1 MTTKNMDWSDPTLG
15 QSHDPHRR
23 IVMLGL
29 ASWATLGLQACGGG
43 GGTTTPPKVAVVSTL
58 AGSGAADWADGT
70 GVDAKF
76 NHPNGLALDTSGNV
90 YVSDE
95 FNHRIRIISTAG
107 VVSNYAGS
115 GNTNADG
122 DGEFAEGTGTGAS
135 FFHPNGICLLTNGD
149 LIVAD
154 AQNHRLRRITSS
166 RVVSTY
172 VGSDAHD
179 LFGNGIYGEGTGT
192 GAGFVS
198 PSVVALDQS
207 GQIFV
212 ADNSIEGALRF
223 VDRSSVTTTL
233 IENLATKLG
242 EDGFC
247 YVTGMAL
254 DATNRRL
261 YFSVEALHKIYVM
274 NLLGQDIQLLA
285 GSTEGHA
292 DGVGSSAS
300 FRTPMGLALDPEG
313 NLIVA
318 DYGNHLIRKVTPAGL
333 VTSVAGSGE
342 IDSSTPG
349 NFGVFRD
356 GTGTAAAFNCPLAV
370 AVDTHGNIFVS
381 DTYNHRIRKITWA

>member
-1 MTTKNMDWSDPTLG
+1 MTTKNMDWSDPALG
-15 QSHDPHRR
+15 QPHDPHRR

-154 AQNHRLRRITSS
+154 
-166 RVVSTY
+166 
-172 VGSDAHD
+172 
-179 LFGNGIYGEGTGT
+179 
-192 GAGFVS
+192 
-198 PSVVALDQS
+198 
-207 GQIFV
+207 
-212 ADNSIEGALRF
+212 
-223 VDRSSVTTTL
+223 
-233 IENLATKLG
+233 
-242 EDGFC
+242 
-247 YVTGMAL
+247 
-254 DATNRRL
+254 
-261 YFSVEALHKIYVM
+261 
-274 NLLGQDIQLLA
+274 
-285 GSTEGHA
+285 
-292 DGVGSSAS
+292 
-300 FRTPMGLALDPEG
+300 
-313 NLIVA
+313 
-318 DYGNHLIRKVTPAGL
+318 YGNHLIRKVTPAGL

-356 GTGTAAAFNCPLAV
+356 GTGSAAAFNCPLAV